1 MINITYMILIL
12 NSVFSSTRQDEQ
24 NRITFAYV
32 LTKKLNQLSA
42 IYKNFKMINI
52 TYMISILNS
61 ALLLCSTR
69 RDEQSRITFSYV
81 LKKF

>member
-12 NSVFSSTRQDEQ
+12 NSVFSSTRRDEQ

-32 LTKKLNQLSA
+32 LTKKLNQLSV

-61 ALLLCSTR
+61 ALLLCSTG